1 MDKLEYIVRELFK
14 EIEGEQEVDEV
25 TTTGNVAG
33 YNTPAA
39 FKKTDGRD
47 EDAENDDEYVDKL
60 NTSTGYKRVTENR
73 YHELRKSEGT
83 PNQKIGVGIREMR
96 KQLAEIDKFVEWYSK
111 IKTESNLESQDYWK
125 RTQRHLNVMR
135 EKLDIISKKIYE
147 LSK

>member
-14 EIEGEQEVDEV
+14 EIESEQEIDE
-25 TTTGNVAG
+25 TTTTANVDG

-39 FKKTDGRD
+39 FKKTDGTDD
-47 EDAENDDEYVDKL
+47 ESENDDEYIDRL
-60 NTSTGYKRVTENR
+60 NQSTGYKRVTENR

-96 KQLAEIDKFVEWYSK
+96 KQLSEIDKFVEWYSK

>member
-1 MDKLEYIVRELFK
+1 MDKLEYIVRELVK
-14 EIEGEQEVDEV
+14 EIESEQEIDEI

-47 EDAENDDEYVDKL
+47 EDAENDDEYIDRI
-60 NTSTGYKRVTENR
+60 NQSTGYKRVTENR
-73 YHELRKSEGT
+73 WHELRQSEDT

-96 KQLAEIDKFVEWYSK
+96 KQISEMDKFITWYSK
-111 IKTESNLESQDYWK
+111 IKTENGLESQDYWK

-135 EKLDIISKKIYE
+135 EKLDTLSKKIYE

>member
-14 EIEGEQEVDEV
+14 EIESEQEIDEV

-39 FKKTDGRD
+39 FKKTDGRGKD
-47 EDAENDDEYVDKL
+47 DENDDEYIDRL
-60 NTSTGYKRVTENR
+60 NKSTGYTRVNENR

-96 KQLAEIDKFVEWYSK
+96 KQISEMEKFVEWYGK
-111 IKTESNLESQDYWK
+111 IKNESGLDSQDYWR

-135 EKLDIISKKIYE
+135 EKLNKLSKKIHE
-147 LSK
+147 LSV